1 MQSVKSYVKDTSD
14 LLRKIKELGKV
25 PKGAISCTADFID
38 LIIPHEEGLDV
49 LSEELETFQDKK
61 IAKDLKRIYLRLIN
75 LF

>member
-49 LSEELETFQDKK
+49 LSEELETF
-61 IAKDLKRIYLRLIN
+61 
-75 LF
+75 